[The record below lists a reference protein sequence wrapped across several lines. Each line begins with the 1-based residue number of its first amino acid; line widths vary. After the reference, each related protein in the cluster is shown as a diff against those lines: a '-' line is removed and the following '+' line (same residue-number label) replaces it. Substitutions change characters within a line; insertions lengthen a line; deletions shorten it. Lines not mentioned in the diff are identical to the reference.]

1 MITHNCRLIKN
12 RNPTN
17 FVISVNNQDIT
28 KTSNE
33 DDQKHPTIKHNQKRV
48 AIGMITVAGVI
59 YRADGF

>member
-28 KTSNE
+28 KTSSE
-33 DDQKHPTIKHNQKRV
+33 DDQKHPTIKHNEKRV
-48 AIGMITVAGVI
+48 AIGMKKDASII
-59 YRADGF
+59 NRADGF